1 MSRPSARLDNLRHQ
15 AEKFGD
21 KRAQF
26 RLAQMYLEGD
36 VVDRDVDEA
45 RHWLEISAEQEY
57 PEAVRML
64 AKLKGEPMPE
74 MSEDLPEAIEEPAP
88 PPAVESAP
96 PVITPD
102 PEIRQEWEQE
112 WQAEENHTPPE
123 AESGG
128 QGKVG
133 LDKDLSGSVIWYIV
147 IGIYIVS
154 QVMCD

>member
-1 MSRPSARLDNLRHQ
+1 MSRPSARLDNLRYQ

-26 RLAQMYLEGD
+26 RLAQMYIEGD

-88 PPAVESAP
+88 SPVVESTLP
-96 PVITPD
+96 LITPD
-102 PEIRQEWEQE
+102 PEIRQEWEQD
-112 WQAEENHTPPE
+112 WQAEENHTPPP

>member
-36 VVDRDVDEA
+36 KVDRDVDEA
-45 RHWLEISAEQEY
+45 RHCLDISAEKVNTDS
-57 PEAVRML
+57 VRML
-64 AKLKGEPMPE
+64 EKLTGEQMPE
-74 MSEDLPEAIEEPAP
+74 TSEDLPEAIEEPAP
-88 PPAVESAP
+88 TPVVESAP

-123 AESGG
+123 AESGR

-133 LDKDLSGSVIWYIV
+133 VDKDLSGSVIWYIV

>member
-1 MSRPSARLDNLRHQ
+1 
-15 AEKFGD
+15 
-21 KRAQF
+21 
-26 RLAQMYLEGD
+26 
-36 VVDRDVDEA
+36 
-45 RHWLEISAEQEY
+45 
-57 PEAVRML
+57 ML

-74 MSEDLPEAIEEPAP
+74 TSEDLPEAIEEPAP
-88 PPAVESAP
+88 TPVVESAP